1 MDNKNVKYLLA
12 LAVCAIWGL
21 LGYRIYQKLQP
32 KSDFF
37 LPPAPITFVA
47 EGQQDS
53 FTLLVNYRDPF
64 LGGKLRAPEAAPAA
78 APSPANTQV
87 STRIPRPV
95 NPRQNRPF
103 PQVIYKGLIDLKDG
117 RKVALT
123 TAKSKTFNW
132 ETGETFAEMTLLAI
146 YEDSIRIKFQESEK
160 TILKG
165 L

>member
-12 LAVCAIWGL
+12 FAVCAIWGL
-21 LGYRIYQKLQP
+21 LGYRVYQKFKP
-32 KSDFF
+32 KNDFF
-37 LPPAPITFVA
+37 LPPPTTAFIA
-47 EGQQDS
+47 EGQKDS

-64 LGGKLRAPEAAPAA
+64 LGSKLRAPEAAPVAA
-78 APSPANTQV
+78 APTNTQV
-87 STRIPRPV
+87 ATNIPRPV
-95 NPRQNRPF
+95 NPQQNRPF

-123 TAKSKTFNW
+123 TAKGKTFNW
-132 ETGETFAEMTLLAI
+132 ETDEKFAEMTLLAI
-146 YEDSIRIKFQESEK
+146 YEDSIRIRFQEAEK